1 MNQYFTIFGIQPELS
16 LAELLSVEPNLKNL
30 RFAGSKAIVFESE
43 DWDSSAMMER
53 LGGTVKLGQIVL
65 DTTLNALDVEQVT
78 KLISAQSDQ
87 NKKIQFGWT
96 VFGTKQNQKL
106 ENFPLKIKKVLKI
119 LGFPSRW
126 VTGENSQELS
136 PAAVAKCK
144 LTEKP
149 NADVCVFAI
158 KDRVLIGFTSN
169 VQDADAW
176 SLRDYGRPC
185 RDDAN
190 GMLPPKL
197 ARMMVNLS
205 QAKDKAVIIDPFCGS
220 GTILMEAGL
229 TVEANKIIGSDISEK
244 QIEDTKKNLEWLE
257 EKNILNKKTISKV
270 EVFVADARKI
280 SETIKPESVD
290 AIVTEGWLGPALHG
304 HESPAQIKKNTEQI
318 QALWA
323 DSLKELKKILKSQGK
338 AVIIVPEFKTASLAT
353 KVDITRTLHELGF
366 EVLKPAE
373 QWGVSSLSYAR
384 PNQFIT
390 RHILVLGVK

>member
-16 LAELLSVEPNLKNL
+16 LAELSSVEPNLKNL
-30 RFAGSKAIVFESE
+30 RFAGSKAVVFESE
-43 DWDSSAMMER
+43 AWDSSAMMER

-65 DTTLNALDVEQVT
+65 DTTLGALDVDQVT
-78 KLISAQSDQ
+78 ELISDRSDQ

-96 VFGTKQNQKL
+96 VFGIKQNQKL
-106 ENFPLKIKKVLKI
+106 ENFPLKIKKALKS

-149 NADVCVFAI
+149 NADVCVFVI
-158 KDRVLIGFTSN
+158 KDRVLIGFTTN

-197 ARMMVNLS
+197 ARMMVNL
-205 QAKDKAVIIDPFCGS
+205 ACLKDRYVLLDPFCGS

-229 TVEANKIIGSDISEK
+229 VFNADKIIGSDISEK
-244 QIEDTKKNLEWLE
+244 QIEDTKKNLKWLE
-257 EKNILNKKTISKV
+257 EKNILNAEVISKM

-280 SETIKPESVD
+280 SEAIKPESVD

-318 QALWA
+318 ETLWA
-323 DSLKELKKILKSQGK
+323 DSLKELKKILKPDGK
-338 AVIIVPEFKTASLAT
+338 AVIIVPEFKTANSST
-353 KVDITRTLHELGF
+353 KIDIAKTIQEFGF

-373 QWGVSSLSYAR
+373 QWGVSNISYSR

-390 RHILVLGVK
+390 RHILVLELK